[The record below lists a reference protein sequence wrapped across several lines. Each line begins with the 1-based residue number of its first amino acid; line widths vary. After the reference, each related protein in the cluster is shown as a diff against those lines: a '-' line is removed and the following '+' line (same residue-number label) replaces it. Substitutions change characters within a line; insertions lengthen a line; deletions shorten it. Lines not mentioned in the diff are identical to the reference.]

1 MPFNIDLH
9 IHTRYSGDNNA
20 DPEEAVVRAIE
31 NNLQGIAFTE
41 HYYYGA
47 SEFVG
52 RLRSTYGDHIVICR
66 GVEFSTPEGHCLVFG
81 VDTDVLG
88 LKGLPVDEVVTIVS
102 GAGGVV
108 IPSHPFRT
116 GNSLGDSIRWVK
128 GICAV
133 EGHNGCN
140 MKRFNT
146 KAVEAARELG
156 LPFTGGS
163 DAHEPKDVGSC
174 YTEFDDPVTAE
185 NLVERLRSGRY
196 RGVDTRKSSTGYWE

>member
-9 IHTRYSGDNNA
+9 VHTRYSGDNNA

-41 HYYYGA
+41 HYCYGA
-47 SEFVG
+47 SEFVR
-52 RLRSTYGDHIVICR
+52 RLRAAYGAHIVICR

-81 VDTDVLG
+81 VDTDALG
-88 LKGLPVDEVVTIVS
+88 LKGLPVDEVVRIVS

-108 IPSHPFRT
+108 IPSHPYRT
-116 GNSLGDSIRWVK
+116 GNSLGDSIRRVK

-140 MKRFNT
+140 MKRFNM
-146 KAVEAARELG
+146 KAVEAAGELG

-174 YTEFDDPVTAE
+174 YTEFDDPVTTE
-185 NLVERLRSGRY
+185 NLAELLRVGRY
-196 RGVDTRKSSTGYWE
+196 RGIDTRKSSTGY